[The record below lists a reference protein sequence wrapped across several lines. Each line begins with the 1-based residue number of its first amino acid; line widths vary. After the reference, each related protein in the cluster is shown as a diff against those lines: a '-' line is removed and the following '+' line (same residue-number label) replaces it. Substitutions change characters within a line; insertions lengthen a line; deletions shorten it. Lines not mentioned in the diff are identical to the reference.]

1 MEGSESGKCD
11 EEGHEAKHWIRV
23 HQERRNNPLEETKKI
38 DVGFYLRYIKRQ
50 AFNKPCQDVNEPLL
64 MGKTTYQF
72 SFVNLSYL
80 TAACIPVR
88 ALFRRIKWRIPV
100 CVLVIAT
107 SQMANMVTKTCTS
120 TCATETRIGS
130 VSLPASVNIGN
141 EIPLC
146 INSQLPR
153 YLHAG
158 DFKLRLCH
166 YKYLR
171 NLKVSYNN
179 QPHNPWFQPWLSTV
193 RPSIAQQQGLVHN
206 DDKKQAE
213 RVHEI
218 ISASTK
224 DLFQLVSA
232 YSQRNKHLQYE
243 TIQVIPDGIG
253 VTESSSGT
261 HLQSKVADDS
271 KTMTNPTDELGSDC
285 DDDNDDDIG
294 DDDDDDDDDDDV
306 GDDDDDD
313 IAIRTSDDES
323 TIFRQQVS
331 RLEMTFDMKRYLSSQ
346 ERAYLASTLH
356 LSETQVKI
364 WFQNRRNKWKRQAA
378 SDMDSSSAMNI
389 HRSHIFAS
397 NMQHISDASE
407 RFSGNIAVTNSL
419 PITPLANIAPSLLHP
434 AILLH
439 TNSTTAS
446 MTPTSPQA
454 IMNFS
459 SAENAAAAAKLF
471 YSTYGSVK
479 TGITGPNAQLT

>member
-11 EEGHEAKHWIRV
+11 EEGHEAKHWIRTDQNKIFSTVEETVKYTSSV
-23 HQERRNNPLEETKKI
+23 HQERRNNPLEETKKNRCRFFI
-38 DVGFYLRYIKRQ
+38 SDILSDKHSTSH
-50 AFNKPCQDVNEPLL
+50 A
-64 MGKTTYQF
+64 KT
-72 SFVNLSYL
+72 
-80 TAACIPVR
+80 
-88 ALFRRIKWRIPV
+88 
-100 CVLVIAT
+100 
-107 SQMANMVTKTCTS
+107 MANMVTKTCTS

-158 DFKLRLCH
+158 ILQQ
-166 YKYLR
+166 
-171 NLKVSYNN
+171 ST
-179 QPHNPWFQPWLSTV
+179 HNPWFQPWLSTV

-323 TIFRQQVS
+323 TILLSGSTIPRKKKTRTVFSRQQVS

-356 LSETQVKI
+356 LSETQV
-364 WFQNRRNKWKRQAA
+364 
-378 SDMDSSSAMNI
+378 
-389 HRSHIFAS
+389 
-397 NMQHISDASE
+397 
-407 RFSGNIAVTNSL
+407 
-419 PITPLANIAPSLLHP
+419 
-434 AILLH
+434 
-439 TNSTTAS
+439 
-446 MTPTSPQA
+446 
-454 IMNFS
+454 
-459 SAENAAAAAKLF
+459 
-471 YSTYGSVK
+471 
-479 TGITGPNAQLT
+479 TGT